1 MLSYIIILFFFFVGV
16 ERVSKWPDLHCIE
29 ESCPSRFR
37 RSRGWGLLIVSHSGK
52 EELHLQ
58 KANETL
64 DNSAQTPR
72 VMGKKGK
79 GRQSGGFGSKS
90 LKANHHEEVRKLQDE
105 TLKWTRRE
113 TAGFVAWSNAHQ
125 KHQRRLAGERPKF
138 ALALRRNLNGILHE
152 RQALRSHQ
160 LRERR
165 RRNGFLPRDER
176 DMVPGFDKAHEQNVS
191 NGLSHP
197 SGWLLR
203 YDNSADRDLI
213 DEKEDETEMNNFETF
228 ETYKKRSVPLL
239 QTLALKV
246 FAHYI
251 RDYRSAMGDEE
262 LYGALSIL
270 PPESITDLSILL
282 SSKPIASTENSKNKR
297 SIERGGER
305 RRRRNHDTDIDSPP
319 IMYMDDDLAMLLGQH
334 QHVEQLCFRSRFAA
348 ATGRG
353 TLTNAGLEALIPRNP
368 VLTQGRHRQRRKGD
382 SYDCAPQS
390 KEDNDESSSYT
401 TEGVPESWEDGD
413 ESSSSD
419 EMHEFDQDDID
430 LRHES
435 QMISGSSGCNLRL
448 RRLELLDLSCVDSTI
463 DVHVDDNGNASTT
476 SILLRWFEKCSGI
489 THLSLAGSFRVHHEV
504 GRAILLSLPRILPYL
519 EVLDV
524 TRCPWATDS
533 LLARMMNGY
542 HQNNLH
548 SANRKGNVGDDDES
562 DVDETEN
569 DSISPS
575 CPKELLPSVYYYRG
589 KFEWLPEAMHNGME
603 TDLWDD
609 TSIG

>member
-1 MLSYIIILFFFFVGV
+1 
-16 ERVSKWPDLHCIE
+16 
-29 ESCPSRFR
+29 
-37 RSRGWGLLIVSHSGK
+37 
-52 EELHLQ
+52 
-58 KANETL
+58 
-64 DNSAQTPR
+64 
-72 VMGKKGK
+72 MGKKGK

-90 LKANHHEEVRKLQDE
+90 LKANHHEEVRKLRDE

-125 KHQRRLAGERPKF
+125 RQQRRLAGERPKF

-165 RRNGFLPRDER
+165 RRNGFLPRDDR
-176 DMVPGFDKAHEQNVS
+176 DMVSSFVEDNVS

-197 SGWLLR
+197 SGWLIR
-203 YDNSADRDLI
+203 HGNSSNGDVFDQIA
-213 DEKEDETEMNNFETF
+213 DETEMEDMDTF
-228 ETYKKRSVPLL
+228 GVHKRRSVPML

-282 SSKPIASTENSKNKR
+282 SSETAASNTSPVRKR
-297 SIERGGER
+297 SSERGGDR
-305 RRRRNHDTDIDSPP
+305 RRRRDHDTDLDSPP
-319 IMYMDDDLAMLLGQH
+319 VLYMDDDLAMLLGQH
-334 QHVEQLCFRSRFAA
+334 QHVEHLCFRSRLTTS
-348 ATGRG
+348 TGRG
-353 TLTNAGLEALIPRNP
+353 TLTNVGLEALIPRNP
-368 VLTQGRHRQRRKGD
+368 VLPQGRHRRRRKDD
-382 SYDCAPQS
+382 SQYCDRKS
-390 KEDNDESSSYT
+390 KTEEDESST
-401 TEGVPESWEDGD
+401 ANEDIPESWEDGD
-413 ESSSSD
+413 DSSNSD
-419 EMHEFDQDDID
+419 DMFDFEQVDID
-430 LRHES
+430 VCNNS
-435 QMISGSSGCNLRL
+435 PMISGSSGCNLRL
-448 RRLELLDLSCVDSTI
+448 RRLELLDLTCADNSI

-476 SILLRWFEKCSGI
+476 SILLRWFEKCLGI

-504 GRAILLSLPRILPYL
+504 GRAILLSLPSILPFI

-542 HQNNLH
+542 FQNQLQV
-548 SANRKGNVGDDDES
+548 SSRKVHKAKDDE
-562 DVDETEN
+562 DENETDNRSCSASFPN
-569 DSISPS
+569 D
-575 CPKELLPSVYYYRG
+575 LLPTVYYYRG
-589 KFEWLPEAMHNGME
+589 RFEWIPETMHNVID

-609 TSIG
+609 KSVG